1 MAVENTGC
9 LGMIIGLLMGVFG
22 LFMGVQSQAVPPP
35 DVAVVPPAQVIIP
48 TAIPPGQIGV
58 FEVPTT
64 IETVELVSSDPLTIR
79 VTGYQ
84 ADGCELPVEV
94 LQTRAENRVQ
104 VRVYRLVP
112 GDLICSMQ
120 LVPYDAEIELIG
132 NYASGTYVIE
142 VNGTELD
149 VTL

>member
-1 MAVENTGC
+1 MAVENNGC
-9 LGMIIGLLMGVFG
+9 LGIIMGMIMGVFG
-22 LFMGVQSQAVPPP
+22 LFIGVQSQIMPQDAG
-35 DVAVVPPAQVIIP
+35 AAPPAQVVIP
-48 TAIPPGQIGV
+48 TAIPPGQVGV

-64 IETVELVSSDPLTIR
+64 IETVELVSSDPLTIH

-94 LQTRAENRVQ
+94 LQTRVENRVQ

-112 GDLICSMQ
+112 GDLLCSMQ
-120 LVPYDAEIELIG
+120 LVPYDAEVELIG
-132 NYASGTYVIE
+132 NYEPGTYVIE
-142 VNGTELD
+142 VNGMELD